1 MLKNGDFKAEITLSG
16 GSGRA
21 KIESPADVHVEDGK
35 ITATLVWSSSSYDY
49 MEVGGVGYTPE
60 IVDGKAVFTVEI
72 PALDEELAIKAE
84 TVAMSAPHM
93 IDYTLLVSGAEIR
106 ATENSESSTVS
117 ESSTSTESSA
127 NSTSSESSTFTE
139 SSTTVESSSSSTTIE
154 SSTSAESSTIS
165 TGEYISSESISVP
178 ESGSHAAPLPIL
190 IVCGAVLAAVI
201 ALVVV
206 IVSRKAKK

>member
-117 ESSTSTESSA
+117 ESSAVPESSISTESSTA
-127 NSTSSESSTFTE
+127 
-139 SSTTVESSSSSTTIE
+139 VESSSSSTTIE
-154 SSTSAESSTIS
+154 SSTIS
-165 TGEYISSESISVP
+165 TSEYISSESISVP

>member
-106 ATENSESSTVS
+106 ATDNSESSTVS
-117 ESSTSTESSA
+117 ESSAVPESSISTESSTA
-127 NSTSSESSTFTE
+127 
-139 SSTTVESSSSSTTIE
+139 VESSSSSTTIE

-165 TGEYISSESISVP
+165 TSEYISSESISVP

>member
-117 ESSTSTESSA
+117 ESSA
-127 NSTSSESSTFTE
+127 VPESSTAVE
-139 SSTTVESSSSSTTIE
+139 SSSSAESSSSSTTIE
-154 SSTSAESSTIS
+154 SSTIS
-165 TGEYISSESISVP
+165 TSEYISSESISVP

>member
-106 ATENSESSTVS
+106 ATENSESST
-117 ESSTSTESSA
+117 STESSA

-178 ESGSHAAPLPIL
+178 ESGSQVAPLPIL